1 MLNISGMRERVFGI
15 ETEYALIYHP
25 RAGVSQPGPTKLEL
39 YRRFEA
45 ALLRRVRT
53 LPQGFSPLRPKG
65 GRFLENGT
73 TFHYEA
79 SADEYESGLLE
90 MASPECRDPFAL
102 IHFERAKDELVEELA
117 HEVNE
122 QLALAGYR
130 GQVRLGKNNIDS
142 QGNTFGSHESYW
154 VEDRF
159 SLGLRLLFVPLWLLL
174 CLLSL
179 PAVLY
184 LLGLRVAFVVLALAT
199 GLSLLVVG
207 AVLRVVRPG
216 AAQRVFGAVERFARQ
231 LEDHP
236 GELARRTQNL
246 IAPIYPLMSLHSA
259 VYNRFHFRRFR
270 KYLTGFLVSRTL
282 YTGAGTLSFDGGP
295 LLRLAQR
302 PPFLKTLARIFPDGD
317 ERPLYETRDLFF
329 QPWSALRARRRLH
342 LLIGDANLSEWAQ
355 VLRVG
360 ATALVLEAI
369 ESGVEFDWPVLSA
382 PLASLRRINRDP
394 ELGAELELVGGARMT
409 ALELQRAYLHG
420 VRQVLGNAP
429 QQAWKR
435 RVLEYWEETLEALEL
450 DPQSLADRV
459 DWIAKARLLREEIED
474 PRDRSE
480 LRQRGAELLADEGPH
495 GPADA
500 RLRELA
506 FRAWRADLRYHELSP
521 RGGYRRLEARGLMRR
536 LTDPERVTRA
546 RTSPPDDTR
555 AWARGRAIK
564 WAHAQAVSGRAGWH
578 RVRIGK
584 FDWRFF
590 PDPLDSQRQG
600 E

>member
-1 MLNISGMRERVFGI
+1 MRERVFGI

-25 RAGVSQPGPTKLEL
+25 RSAVGGPRPTNLEL

-65 GRFLENGT
+65 GRFLENGA

-79 SADEYESGLLE
+79 SADEYENGLLE

-117 HEVNE
+117 SEVNE

-130 GQVRLGKNNIDS
+130 GEVRLGKNNIDS
-142 QGNTFGSHESYW
+142 EGNTFGSHESYW
-154 VEDRF
+154 VEDQMP
-159 SLGLRLLFVPLWLLL
+159 LALRILFLPLWVLL
-174 CLLSL
+174 CAISL
-179 PAVLY
+179 PVVIY
-184 LLGLRVAFVVLALAT
+184 LLGLRVAFVLVAIAAGIALLA
-199 GLSLLVVG
+199 VG
-207 AVLRVVRPG
+207 AVLRFVRPG
-216 AAQRVFGAVERFARQ
+216 AAQRIFTGVERFARQ

-236 GELARRTQNL
+236 GEIARRTQNL

-259 VYNRFHFRRFR
+259 VYNRFHYRRFR
-270 KYLTGFLVSRTL
+270 RDLTAFLVSRTL
-282 YTGAGTLSFDGGP
+282 YTGAGALSFDGGP

-302 PPFLKTLARIFPDGD
+302 PPFLKALARIFPDGD
-317 ERPLYETRDLFF
+317 ERPVYETRDLFF
-329 QPWSALRARRRLH
+329 QPWTALIRRRRLH

-369 ESGVEFDWPVLSA
+369 ESGAQVDWPVLED
-382 PLASLRRINRDP
+382 PLEALQRVNRDP
-394 ELGAELELVGGARMT
+394 ELRAELALANGRRMT
-409 ALELQRAYLHG
+409 AIEIQRRYVEG
-420 VRQVLGNAP
+420 VRRALGRLSPSSWKARVLG
-429 QQAWKR
+429 
-435 RVLEYWEETLEALEL
+435 YWEETLDALEQ
-450 DPQSLADRV
+450 DPESLADRV
-459 DWIAKARLLREEIED
+459 DWIAKAQLLRDEVADPDDREVLRRRGGELLREGESRDAED
-474 PRDRSE
+474 E
-480 LRQRGAELLADEGPH
+480 
-495 GPADA
+495 
-500 RLRELA
+500 RLRSLA
-506 FRAWRADLRYHELSP
+506 YRAWRVDLRYHELGP

-536 LTDPERVTRA
+536 LTDPERVARA
-546 RTSPPDDTR
+546 RTAPPHDTR

-564 WAHAQAVSGRAGWH
+564 WAHAQAVSGRAAWH

-584 FDWRFF
+584 FQWRFF
-590 PDPLDSQRQG
+590 RDPLDSQREG

>member
-1 MLNISGMRERVFGI
+1 MRERVFGI

-25 RAGVSQPGPTKLEL
+25 RAGVSQAGPTKLEL

-65 GRFLENGT
+65 GRFLENGS

-90 MASPECRDPFAL
+90 MASPECRDPFVL

-117 HEVNE
+117 DEVNE

-130 GQVRLGKNNIDS
+130 GEVRLGKNNIDS

-154 VEDRF
+154 VEDRLP
-159 SLGLRLLFVPLWLLL
+159 LGLRLLFVPLWLLL

-179 PAVLY
+179 PVVVY
-184 LLGLRVAFVVLALAT
+184 LLALRVAFVLLALAA
-199 GLSLLVVG
+199 GVSLLIVG

-216 AAQRVFGAVERFARQ
+216 AARRVFAAVERFAHQ

-259 VYNRFHFRRFR
+259 VYNRFHFRCFR
-270 KYLTGFLVSRTL
+270 KYLTAFLVTRTL
-282 YTGAGTLSFDGGP
+282 YTGAGALSFDGGP

-329 QPWSALRARRRLH
+329 QPWTALRSRRRLH
-342 LLIGDANLSEWAQ
+342 LLVGDANLSEWAQ

-369 ESGVEFDWPVLSA
+369 ESGVEFDWPVLEQ
-382 PLASLRRINRDP
+382 PLAALRLLNRDP
-394 ELGAELELVGGARMT
+394 KLGLEI
-409 ALELQRAYLHG
+409 QRAYLGG
-420 VRQVLGNAP
+420 VRQVLGNVP
-429 QQAWKR
+429 PGTWKG
-435 RVLEYWEETLEALEL
+435 RVLEYWEETLEALAI
-450 DPQSLADRV
+450 DPQLLDDRV

-474 PRDRSE
+474 PRDRTE
-480 LRQRGAELLADEGPH
+480 LRQRGAELLEEGRSH

-506 FRAWRADLRYHELSP
+506 FRAWRVDLRYHELSP

-536 LTDPERVTRA
+536 LTDPERVARA
-546 RTSPPDDTR
+546 RTLPPDDTR

-564 WAHAQAVSGRAGWH
+564 WAHAQAVSGRAAWH
-578 RVRIGK
+578 LTTPSTRSATASSPAGRI
-584 FDWRFF
+584 
-590 PDPLDSQRQG
+590 S
-600 E
+600 